1 MINNI
6 IKELLVCSLPS
17 RHIDVKEVDSLGSD
31 CLTFEVV
38 EVVEVDSQYAD
49 FTVTHNDIHHY
60 RIYKEDSK
68 YHVMKLSKEYLTP
81 DSLIIP
87 LCSDTLK
94 PLARALGL

>member
-17 RHIDVKEVDSLGSD
+17 RHIDVKQVDSLCSD

-38 EVVEVDSQYAD
+38 EPESNYAD

-60 RIYKEDSK
+60 RIYKQDSK
-68 YHVMKLSKEYLTP
+68 YQVMKLSKEYLKP

-94 PLARALGL
+94 PLAKALGL

>member
-6 IKELLVCSLPS
+6 IKELLVSSLPS
-17 RHIDVKEVDSLGSD
+17 RHIDVKEVDSLSSD

-38 EVVEVDSQYAD
+38 EVDSNYAD

-68 YHVMKLSKEYLTP
+68 YQVMKLSKEYLKP
-81 DSLIIP
+81 DSLVIP

-94 PLARALGL
+94 PLAKALGL

>member
-17 RHIDVKEVDSLGSD
+17 RHIDVIEVDSLGSN

-38 EVVEVDSQYAD
+38 EPESNYAD

-68 YHVMKLSKEYLTP
+68 YHIMKLSKEYLKP

-94 PLARALGL
+94 PLAKALGL